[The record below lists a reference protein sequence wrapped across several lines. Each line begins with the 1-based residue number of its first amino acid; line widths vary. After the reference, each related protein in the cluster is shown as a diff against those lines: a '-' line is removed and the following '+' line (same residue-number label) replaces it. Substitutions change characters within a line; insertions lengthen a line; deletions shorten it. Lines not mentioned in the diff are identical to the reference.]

1 MATPAIQFEPGA
13 VEAEVRTTL
22 RTLLEE
28 LGSPAAETLAQPG
41 TLIAELHLERDLG
54 LGSLERVEL
63 LLRLGRTFQTQL
75 PDRILA
81 EAETVG
87 DVVAAVLAQVNGRV
101 EAAEAAAE
109 QAGTEAATELAPS
122 ARALPW
128 PVLPARGLRTLRHP
142 EEAETL
148 LEVLWYRGTRPE
160 TAAAPHLYL
169 YEEGGPEASSYA
181 ARVISNGELLA
192 RAAAVALSLQ
202 QRRLRAGDRVAL
214 MLPTSAD
221 FFFCFFGVLLAGG
234 IPVPIYPPFRA
245 DRLEEYA
252 ARQAAI
258 LRNAEVRWLISFDRA
273 ARIARLLRPRVPS
286 LEAVLTAAQ
295 LTAQTAGATAVAPV
309 RAVRGEDL
317 AFLQYTS
324 GSTGHPKG
332 VMLTHANLLANLRA
346 ICETVGLRPD
356 DVGVSWLP
364 LYHDMGLIGTW
375 LLPLYAGIPTVV
387 MSPLAFLTR
396 PARWLWALHH
406 HRGTLT
412 AAPNFAFELCAR
424 KVEDRELAGLDLR
437 HVRAALNGA
446 EPVHPETLCRFTER
460 FAPYGWRHEM
470 HLPVYGLAE
479 ATLAV
484 TIPLLGRPPLLDS
497 IERDTFQRTGR
508 AVPAADA
515 TRASDV
521 QTLVSCGRPIPRHEV
536 RIVDDQGQ
544 ELPERTEGRLWFRG
558 PSATQGYFRNPSD
571 TRELVRDGGWL
582 DSGDRAYRVGEEIF
596 ITGRA
601 KDVIIKAGRNIAPQE
616 IEELVGEVSGV
627 RPGCVVAFGIPD
639 ERSGTER
646 LVITAEVR
654 PESLHQRAQLAA
666 RISHRVA
673 EALGLP
679 PDHIELLP
687 PQTIPKTSSGKL
699 RRSETRQL
707 YLSGRLV
714 AGRPPVWWQVLR
726 LTLSSAARATLRT
739 ARQALVR
746 LYGVYALLMFV
757 FWLLPTWAVM
767 RLLPTRRAVV
777 LFTSRL
783 SRLYFRLVGIP
794 IRRHGFEHLQRHP
807 NSVLVANH
815 TSYFDVL
822 VLMAA
827 LPVEFRFVSKIEV
840 ASMPLIGDFLRRR
853 GDFAFDRGDRQQR
866 LRQAEEVERSLRA
879 GDCVLVFPEGTFTP
893 HDGVRPFQLGAFKA
907 AVATGRP
914 ILPVA
919 LRGVRE
925 ILRDETLLPRPGSVA
940 ITILPPIFPEPGA
953 DPREHWR
960 EIIRLR
966 DQTRTS
972 LAPHTGE
979 PLL

>member
-1 MATPAIQFEPGA
+1 MATPAIRFEPGA
-13 VEAEVRTTL
+13 VEAEVRATL

-28 LGSPAAETLAQPG
+28 LGSPTAETLAQPG
-41 TLIAELHLERDLG
+41 TPVSELHLERDLG

-63 LLRLGRTFQTQL
+63 LLRLGQAFQTHL
-75 PDRILA
+75 PERTLA
-81 EAETVG
+81 DAETVG
-87 DVVAAVLAQVNGRV
+87 DVVATVLAQVNGRT
-101 EAAEAAAE
+101 EAAETAAE
-109 QAGTEAATELAPS
+109 QAGTEAAAELAPP

-128 PVLPARGLRTLRHP
+128 PVLPARGIRTLRPP
-142 EEAETL
+142 EQAETL
-148 LEVLWYRGTRPE
+148 LEVLWHRGTQPA

-169 YEEGGPEASSYA
+169 YEEGGPEASSHA
-181 ARVISNGELLA
+181 ARVIPNGELLSQ
-192 RAAAVALSLQ
+192 AAAVALSLQ

-221 FFFCFFGVLLAGG
+221 FFFCFLGAMLAGG

-245 DRLEEYA
+245 DRIEEYA

-258 LRNAEVRWLISFDRA
+258 LRNAEVRWLITFARA
-273 ARIARLLRPRVPS
+273 ARLAHLLKPRVPS
-286 LEAVLTAAQ
+286 LEAVLTATQ
-295 LTAQTAGATAVAPV
+295 LTARTADATAVTPV

-332 VMLTHANLLANLRA
+332 VMLTHANLLANIRA
-346 ICETVGLRPD
+346 ICEAVGLRPD

-424 KVEDRELAGLDLR
+424 KLDDRELAGLDLR

-446 EPVHPETLCRFTER
+446 EPVHPETLRRFTER

-484 TIPLLGRPPLLDS
+484 TIPPLGRQPVLDR

-508 AVPAADA
+508 AVPAASNSTA
-515 TRASDV
+515 RVLTW
-521 QTLVSCGRPIPRHEV
+521 VSCGRPIPQHEV
-536 RIVDDQGQ
+536 RIVDDHGQ
-544 ELPERTEGRLWFRG
+544 ELPERIEGRLWFRG
-558 PSATQGYFRNPSD
+558 PSATQGYFRNLSA
-571 TRELVRDGGWL
+571 TLEMSREGGWL

-601 KDVIIKAGRNIAPQE
+601 KDVIIKAGRNITPQE
-616 IEELVGEVSGV
+616 IEELVGEVPGV
-627 RPGCVVAFGIPD
+627 RPGCVVAFGVPD
-639 ERSGTER
+639 ERAGTER
-646 LVITAEVR
+646 LVIAAEVR
-654 PESLHQRAQLAA
+654 PEHLHQRAQLAA
-666 RISHRVA
+666 RISHHVA
-673 EALGLP
+673 EVLGLP

-699 RRSETRQL
+699 RRSETKRL
-707 YLSGRLV
+707 YLSGRLK
-714 AGRPPVWWQVLR
+714 AARPPVWWQVAR
-726 LTLSSAARATLRT
+726 LTLSGAARATLRA

-746 LYGVYALLMFV
+746 LYGIYALLMFV
-757 FWLLPTWAVM
+757 LWLLPTWAVM

-794 IRRHGFEHLQRHP
+794 IRLHGFEHLQRHP

-853 GDFAFDRGDRQQR
+853 GDFAFDRSDRQQR

-879 GDCVLVFPEGTFTP
+879 GDSVLVFPEGTFTP

-919 LRGVRE
+919 LRGVRA
-925 ILRDETLLPRPGSVA
+925 ILRDETILPRPGAVTV
-940 ITILPPIFPEPGA
+940 TILPPIFPEPSD

>member
-1 MATPAIQFEPGA
+1 MATPAIRFEPGA
-13 VEAEVRTTL
+13 VEAEVRATL

-28 LGSPAAETLAQPG
+28 LGSPTAETLAQPG
-41 TLIAELHLERDLG
+41 TPVSELHLERDLG

-63 LLRLGRTFQTQL
+63 LLRLGQAFQTHL
-75 PDRILA
+75 PERTLA
-81 EAETVG
+81 DAETVG
-87 DVVAAVLAQVNGRV
+87 DVVATVLAQVNGRT
-101 EAAEAAAE
+101 EAAESAAE
-109 QAGTEAATELAPS
+109 QAGTEAAAELAPP

-128 PVLPARGLRTLRHP
+128 PVLPARGILTLRPP
-142 EEAETL
+142 EQAETL
-148 LEVLWYRGTRPE
+148 LEVLWHRGTQPA

-169 YEEGGPEASSYA
+169 YEEGGPEASSHA
-181 ARVISNGELLA
+181 ARVIPNGELLSQ
-192 RAAAVALSLQ
+192 AAAVALSLQ

-221 FFFCFFGVLLAGG
+221 FFFCFLGVMLAGG

-245 DRLEEYA
+245 DRIEEYA

-258 LRNAEVRWLISFDRA
+258 LRNAEVRWLITFARA
-273 ARIARLLRPRVPS
+273 ARLAHLLKPRVPS
-286 LEAVLTAAQ
+286 LEAVLTATQ
-295 LTAQTAGATAVAPV
+295 LTARTADATAVAPV

-332 VMLTHANLLANLRA
+332 VMLTHANLLANIRA
-346 ICETVGLRPD
+346 ICEAVGLRPD

-424 KVEDRELAGLDLR
+424 KLDDCELAGLDLR

-446 EPVHPETLCRFTER
+446 EPVHPETLRRFTER

-484 TIPLLGRPPLLDS
+484 TIPPLGRQPVLDR

-508 AVPAADA
+508 AVPAASNSTA
-515 TRASDV
+515 RVLTW
-521 QTLVSCGRPIPRHEV
+521 VSCGRPIPQHEV
-536 RIVDDQGQ
+536 RIVDDHGQ
-544 ELPERTEGRLWFRG
+544 ELPERIEGRLWFRG
-558 PSATQGYFRNPSD
+558 PSATQGYFRNLSA
-571 TRELVRDGGWL
+571 TLEIVREGGWL

-601 KDVIIKAGRNIAPQE
+601 KDVIIKAGRNITPQE
-616 IEELVGEVSGV
+616 IEGLVGEVPGV

-639 ERSGTER
+639 ERAGTER
-646 LVITAEVR
+646 LVIAAEVR
-654 PESLHQRAQLAA
+654 PEHLHQRAQLAA

-699 RRSETRQL
+699 RRSETKRL
-707 YLSGRLV
+707 YLSGRLE
-714 AGRPPVWWQVLR
+714 AARPPVWWQVAR
-726 LTLSSAARATLRT
+726 LTLSGAARATLRA

-746 LYGVYALLMFV
+746 LYGIYALLMFV
-757 FWLLPTWAVM
+757 LWLLPTWAVM

-794 IRRHGFEHLQRHP
+794 IRLHGFEHLQRHP

-853 GDFAFDRGDRQQR
+853 GDFAFDRSDRQQR

-879 GDCVLVFPEGTFTP
+879 GDSVLVFPEGTFTP

-919 LRGVRE
+919 LRGVRA
-925 ILRDETLLPRPGSVA
+925 ILRDETILPRPGAVTV
-940 ITILPPIFPEPGA
+940 TILPPIFPEPSA